1 MLCGPFC
8 FDLIDP
14 FPHQVQPFLDVSNA
28 LVLLVLIW
36 HDLLLIL
43 LRLVLLADVVLS
55 LSLNHSNYRL
65 NSGYYAMRSFGR
77 GEKLGLVEQKRRAL
91 AALAAELSP
100 EGHDFLVLVAP
111 QLLLDVGVLLVQP
124 RLFVVAVL
132 GLLVEA
138 GLDLLLEGGELGCL
152 LGLERVD
159 GGLYFEVARVDPG
172 LLLHSLQVRQLGLH
186 LVRLRVS
193 R

>member
-1 MLCGPFC
+1 
-8 FDLIDP
+8 
-14 FPHQVQPFLDVSNA
+14 
-28 LVLLVLIW
+28 
-36 HDLLLIL
+36 
-43 LRLVLLADVVLS
+43 
-55 LSLNHSNYRL
+55 
-65 NSGYYAMRSFGR
+65 MRSFGR

-100 EGHDFLVLVAP
+100 EGHDFLVVVAP
-111 QLLLDVGVLLVQP
+111 QLLLDVGVLLVQT
-124 RLFVVAVL
+124 RLLVVAVL